1 MKLFKI
7 NIPIILLILFEAA
20 VGVLLLANPEEF
32 TKTVIILFGS
42 VLLVIGLTYLIRFIQ
57 AKKEGVNRPLAL
69 IVSILAFLIGAFCA
83 FFSGTVIGLIKAVAI
98 LYGVMLVISGI
109 YKIYNYIQ
117 IRKLK
122 LPVSAMNVVSG
133 VLAAALGI
141 VVILYPHTA
150 VITVW
155 QLTGILLI
163 VEAVLDILT
172 IGLAVRINRMLKA
185 Q

>member
-1 MKLFKI
+1 M
-7 NIPIILLILFEAA
+7 
-20 VGVLLLANPEEF
+20 
-32 TKTVIILFGS
+32 
-42 VLLVIGLTYLIRFIQ
+42 
-57 AKKEGVNRPLAL
+57 
-69 IVSILAFLIGAFCA
+69 
-83 FFSGTVIGLIKAVAI
+83 IGLIKAVAI